1 MSNRTPIR
9 VLPRPALLLPL
20 VSLACNNPPPVT
32 IPDPPQV
39 SVIVDEPSTVGTSLK
54 LSVSTSGC
62 DQVQRVDLLDNNELL
77 KQVAYAGNPTPVV
90 LGMSEIRYSRGIA
103 ANLSLTARVTC
114 SDGRTN
120 VSQAQPATFL
130 PAAEVVEPTSATD
143 QVVPDVFVADGK
155 ESQGNVAFIG
165 CAQEGNGRSGLYK
178 VPKSNPDNVQRVEM
192 IIPCAQDTNITARRP
207 AGTGWR
213 WVWTPDTGFFSLS
226 SQFTPGT
233 TVRVKV
239 DRLTVLPNGD
249 ALVWDEGAGGT
260 PKTLARYNPA
270 GTKLWELAGGSP
282 DVSRDIPGFL
292 IGDPV
297 DRGDGTIA
305 VPVQSGI
312 PGSDAELLVGV
323 LSGADGRWTSSFS
336 LIEKQTPFN
345 APAPPVALDSTGTR
359 LYMATQGPSAA
370 YVRSCAITGIYG
382 DAGRCDPP
390 NNRKWISTDLQG
402 QVTRLVPYANGSR
415 LVVMATNRTWFLDT
429 TNGQRVNK
437 DQQSLSP
444 TGALVVRQALPG
456 PDQSVYLF
464 TGGVVPEPQPIP
476 YPVEIIATDAAEKGE
491 VFRYQVPGGSLSGAT
506 DDAGTLWLRVG
517 RKLVKPLSLE
527 QYRQVR

>member
-1 MSNRTPIR
+1 MSNRSPSR
-9 VLPRPALLLPL
+9 VLARPALLLPL
-20 VSLACNNPPPVT
+20 LSLACNNPPPVT
-32 IPDPPQV
+32 TPDPPQV
-39 SVIVDEPSTVGTSLK
+39 SIIVDEPSTVGTSLK

-103 ANLSLTARVTC
+103 ATLSLTARVTC
-114 SDGRTN
+114 ADGRTN

-130 PAAEVVEPTSATD
+130 PVAEVVEPTSATD
-143 QVVPDVFVADGK
+143 QVVPDLFIAEGR

-178 VPKSNPDNVQRVEM
+178 VPRSNPDSTQRVEM
-192 IIPCAQDTNITARRP
+192 IIPCARNTNITDRRP
-207 AGTGWR
+207 ASTGWR
-213 WVWTPDTGFFSLS
+213 WVWTPNTGFFSVS
-226 SQFTPGT
+226 PQFTLGT
-233 TVRVKV
+233 AVRVKV

-249 ALVWDEGAGGT
+249 ALVWDEGEGGT

-282 DVSRDIPGFL
+282 DASKDIPGFL
-292 IGDPV
+292 IGEPV

-312 PGSDAELLVGV
+312 PGSEAEIMVGLV
-323 LSGADGRWTSSFS
+323 SSADGRWTSSFS
-336 LIEKQTPFN
+336 LIDTQTPFN
-345 APAPPVALDSTGTR
+345 APAPAVALDSTGTR
-359 LYMATQGPSAA
+359 LYMATQGTSAA
-370 YVRSCAITGIYG
+370 YVRACAITGIYG
-382 DAGRCDPP
+382 EAGRCDPP
-390 NNRKWISTDLQG
+390 TNRKWISPDLTG
-402 QVTRLVPYANGSR
+402 QVAALVPYASGTR
-415 LVVMATNRTWFLDT
+415 LAVIATNRTWFLDT
-429 TNGQRVNK
+429 ATGQVVNK
-437 DQQSLSP
+437 DKQPLSP
-444 TGALVVRQALPG
+444 TGALVAQQVLPG
-456 PDQSVYLF
+456 LDQSFYLF
-464 TGGVVPEPQPIP
+464 TSGVPTESQPIP
-476 YPVEIIATDAAEKGE
+476 YPVEIIATDGAEKGE
-491 VFRYQVPGGSLSGAT
+491 VFRYQVPGGSIAGAT